1 MYKYVPILYK
11 KSICMLYSN
20 DNMNYFLLNNLPD
33 YDGAKPKYK
42 LLIQNYFIYSW
53 YLYNTDVKKSFN
65 NGVFKHYLGP
75 LNITLGEI

>member
-33 YDGAKPKYK
+33 YDGAKPKDK
-42 LLIQNYFIYSW
+42 LLIQNHFIYSW
-53 YLYNTDVKKSFN
+53 YLFNTDVNKFFN
-65 NGVFKHYLGP
+65 SGVFKHYLGP